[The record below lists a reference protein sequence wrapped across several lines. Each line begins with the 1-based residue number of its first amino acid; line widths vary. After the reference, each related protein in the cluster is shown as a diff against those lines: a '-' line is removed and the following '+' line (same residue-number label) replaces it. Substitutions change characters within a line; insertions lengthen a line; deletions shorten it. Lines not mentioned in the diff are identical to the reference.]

1 MRDNNM
7 TTLLV
12 VLLTAAFT
20 MGALAAASPV
30 VEATNDNETAAVD
43 GIIGDDPIPPENENN
58 TGDDGDDDA
67 DCIEYDNS
75 SSERI
80 IHITCD
86 TRFEQLALSIGDPS
100 VIENLGNNGEYLL
113 RANIEVADDVRLTIA
128 SPDVTWVKISNE
140 GPAEMQYN
148 IRVRGY
154 MDLDGVKMTSW
165 DPDDNSVVEQESD
178 GSVPRPFIRYQD
190 AEGGVIENSELSHL
204 GYDGSIRRGF
214 SVLGDSANI
223 EIRNSDIHHFWYA
236 FYSNGAENV
245 VIDGNK
251 YHHNHKYTID
261 PHSGTRD
268 MQITNN
274 LVYKNAGIGIICS
287 LDCENVLI
295 ESNYVYDNPKT
306 GITLSRNTH
315 DSIVRYNHISNSDRG
330 ITITESPNNEVYN
343 NLIEN
348 VNDGIYLVN
357 PPNADDGRTTDNR
370 VYDNTIMDADN
381 DVELFRV
388 LDEANHVEE
397 QED

>member
-1 MRDNNM
+1 
-7 TTLLV
+7 
-12 VLLTAAFT
+12 
-20 MGALAAASPV
+20 
-30 VEATNDNETAAVD
+30 
-43 GIIGDDPIPPENENN
+43 
-58 TGDDGDDDA
+58 
-67 DCIEYDNS
+67 
-75 SSERI
+75 
-80 IHITCD
+80 
-86 TRFEQLALSIGDPS
+86 
-100 VIENLGNNGEYLL
+100 
-113 RANIEVADDVRLTIA
+113 VRLTIA

-165 DPDDNSVVEQESD
+165 DPDDSSVVEQESD

-214 SVLGDSANI
+214 SVIGDSAKI

-236 FYSNGAENV
+236 FYSNGAENI
-245 VIDGNK
+245 VIDDNK
-251 YHHNHKYTID
+251 YHHNHKYAID

-287 LDCENVLI
+287 LDCENILI

-315 DSIVRYNHISNSDRG
+315 DSIVGYNHISNSDRG
-330 ITITESPNNEVYN
+330 IVITESPNNEVYN

-357 PPNADDGRTTDNR
+357 PPNPDDGRTTDNR

-388 LDEANHVEE
+388 SDEANHVEE